1 MVLNT
6 NGVAGAAIEPF
17 RIVKF
22 GNADGKY
29 VQAVASTDL
38 LAGVSESLAVADG
51 ERIDVCRIGI
61 AAVRYGGTVTRGQK
75 LTSDADGKAVAV
87 TKDGDQVIGIAE
99 VSGVADDIGQVL
111 ILPASLGRQTVLCVD
126 IADLSAD
133 AAYHVV
139 SPIAGRVTKLH
150 SVIDGA
156 VSAADVTVTPSIG
169 GVDITNGALTI
180 ATAASAAG
188 DVDTATPTAAN
199 TVTAGQAIKLTVA
212 GGGSGGSPRGH
223 VALVIEH

>member
-6 NGVAGAAIEPF
+6 NGVAGAAVEPF

-22 GNADGKY
+22 SDADGKY
-29 VQAVASTDL
+29 IQAAAATDL
-38 LAGVSESLAVADG
+38 LVGVSESLAAAEG

-61 AAVRYGGTVTRGQK
+61 AAVRYGGTVVRGQK

-87 TKDGDQVIGIAE
+87 TKDGDQVIGTAE
-99 VSGVADDIGQVL
+99 VSGVANDIGAVL
-111 ILPASLGRQTVLCVD
+111 LAPASMGRQYVLTVD

-139 SPIAGRVTKLH
+139 APVAGTVAKLQ

-156 VSAADVTVTPSIG
+156 VSTADVTITSSIG
-169 GVDITNGALTI
+169 GVDITDGALTI
-180 ATAASAAG
+180 ATAGSAAG
-188 DVDTATPTAAN
+188 DVDSATPTAAN
-199 TVTAGQAIKLTVA
+199 TVAAGQAIKLTVA

-223 VALVIEH
+223 VSIVIEH